1 MNRTAAICRAAA
13 TVCALLLVAAPLA
26 TRLGLVSWKL
36 GLPLTALAILGGAVL
51 LLLALVLLALP
62 AWRAAR
68 APLAASALLAALPV
82 LAGTALV
89 APGLGL
95 PAIHDVST
103 DIADPPQFVALVAV
117 RGPDANALARSPEVD
132 AAQRNAWPGL
142 GPLDSP
148 LPPAEAFARAAG
160 TASALG
166 WQIHA
171 QDTAAGLI
179 EASASTFWF
188 GFVDDV
194 VIRVRPHADGS
205 RIDLRSVSRVGQ
217 GDLGANARRIAR
229 FSAAFSD

>member
-13 TVCALLLVAAPLA
+13 ALCALLLLAAPLA
-26 TRLGLVSWKL
+26 TRSGLVSWKL
-36 GLPLTALAILGGAVL
+36 GLPLTALAMLGGAVL

-62 AWRAAR
+62 AWRGAR

-82 LAGTALV
+82 LAGIAMIG
-89 APGLGL
+89 PGVGL

-103 DIADPPQFVALVAV
+103 DIADPPQFKALVAV

-142 GPLDSP
+142 APLDSP

-160 TASALG
+160 TARALG

-171 QDTAAGLI
+171 QDTMAGLI
-179 EASASTFWF
+179 EASASTFWL

-229 FSAAFSD
+229 FSEAFSG